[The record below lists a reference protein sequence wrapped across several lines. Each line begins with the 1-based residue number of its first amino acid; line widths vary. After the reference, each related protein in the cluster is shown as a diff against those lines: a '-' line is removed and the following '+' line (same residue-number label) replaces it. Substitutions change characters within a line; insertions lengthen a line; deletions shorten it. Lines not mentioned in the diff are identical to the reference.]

1 MGIGVSLFLF
11 AVGAILA
18 FAIDV
23 QNTSGIDINAIG
35 IILMLVGG
43 AGIVLSM
50 AFWSSWG
57 GFGRGGG
64 DDTVVVERDRPRR
77 TRVVE
82 REV

>member
-11 AVGAILA
+11 AIGAILA

-23 QNTSGIDINAIG
+23 QNASGIDINTIG
-35 IILMLVGG
+35 VILMLVGG
-43 AGIVLSM
+43 VGIALSL
-50 AFWSSWG
+50 AFWSTWG
-57 GFGRGGG
+57 GINRGGSS
-64 DDTVVVERDRPRR
+64 DTVVVERDRPR